1 LWLVVSFGCISLSR
15 CTTVSS
21 LCIST
26 EGRTFTRSAHRSRE
40 PNERLPPHIS
50 SQIRPAT
57 ERPLLAEPGS
67 HPTVSLRLGI
77 IRSWGASHPAR
88 ERLVHDALQSCI
100 SLSHCAAVTR
110 YISIYRCISFSRC
123 VSLHLALSCSA
134 RTGALGLSAHHG
146 QITGSITGVAR
157 MAQYPRL
164 VGTQTR
170 TLTPPRCGAWGYSP
184 DAVPESLW

>member
-1 LWLVVSFGCISLSR
+1 MWLVVSFGTEAVSRCLVRR
-15 CTTVSS
+15 CTTVSR

-77 IRSWGASHPAR
+77 LRSWGASHPAR

-100 SLSHCAAVTR
+100 S
-110 YISIYRCISFSRC
+110 FSRC
-123 VSLHLALSCSA
+123 VSLHLALSSAERCRAESSASHVALYVPASGIMPACCLHTCSSFHA
-134 RTGALGLSAHHG
+134 SASMPPH
-146 QITGSITGVAR
+146 ISCRCISL
-157 MAQYPRL
+157 YL
-164 VGTQTR
+164 VVS
-170 TLTPPRCGAWGYSP
+170 LYLAVSRCLI
-184 DAVPESLW
+184 VQL

>member
-1 LWLVVSFGCISLSR
+1 MTQRVTTNGSLRSDCAECSSVVLPCKCFHAITHLLPLYLVVSRCISLYLVVSRCISLSR
-15 CTTVSS
+15 CTAVSRYDS
-21 LCIST
+21 L
-26 EGRTFTRSAHRSRE
+26 
-40 PNERLPPHIS
+40 
-50 SQIRPAT
+50 
-57 ERPLLAEPGS
+57 
-67 HPTVSLRLGI
+67 
-77 IRSWGASHPAR
+77 
-88 ERLVHDALQSCI
+88 
-100 SLSHCAAVTR
+100 
-110 YISIYRCISFSRC
+110 YRCISFSRC

-146 QITGSITGVAR
+146 HITGSITGVAR